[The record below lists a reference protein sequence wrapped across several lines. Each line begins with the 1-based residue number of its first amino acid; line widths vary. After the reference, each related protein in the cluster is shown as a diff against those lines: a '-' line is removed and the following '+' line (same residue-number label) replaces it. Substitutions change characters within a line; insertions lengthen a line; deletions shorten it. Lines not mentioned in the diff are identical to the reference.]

1 MTEENLDGPSTRCLS
16 RSYSGSTFRDGNGEF
31 LAMCFADEA
40 RNHILAMT
48 GVTEQ
53 TPFWPEVLV
62 YKMGGKMFA
71 TLRMDDEMARMNL
84 KCDPDRA
91 VELREEH
98 EGILPGYHINK
109 KHWNNLVLD
118 DSLQGSLV
126 VELIEHSY
134 ELVVAGLSR
143 TVREELGR

>member
-1 MTEENLDGPSTRCLS
+1 
-16 RSYSGSTFRDGNGEF
+16 
-31 LAMCFADEA
+31 MCFADEA

>member
-1 MTEENLDGPSTRCLS
+1 
-16 RSYSGSTFRDGNGEF
+16 
-31 LAMCFADEA
+31 MCFADEA

-53 TPFWPEVLV
+53 TPFGPEVLV

-71 TLRMDDEMARMNL
+71 TLGMDDEMARMNL
-84 KCDPDRA
+84 KCDPNRA

>member
-1 MTEENLDGPSTRCLS
+1 
-16 RSYSGSTFRDGNGEF
+16 
-31 LAMCFADEA
+31 MCFADEA

-53 TPFWPEVLV
+53 APFGREVLV

-71 TLRMDDEMARMNL
+71 TLGMDDEMARMNL
-84 KCDPDRA
+84 KCDPTRA

-98 EGILPGYHINK
+98 EGILPGYHMNK
-109 KHWNNLVLD
+109 KHWNTLVLD
-118 DSLQGSLV
+118 GSLQGSLV
-126 VELIEHSY
+126 VELIERSY
-134 ELVVAGLSR
+134 EFVVAGLSR